1 MSWICWCIHDLLH
14 PFLTLNLEL
23 SFRLD
28 FWTSGS
34 QAPDSMKLVDP
45 HVLITFFMTLHN
57 MMISIATTLEL
68 RSFSMDTI
76 CRDSGFD
83 MLLVSLKDLKI
94 LEVWFIDLY
103 CHQSSGWPSRQP
115 LMAPS
120 TSRTAYPS
128 NRIIVT
134 ESLVEPILR
143 LLEQNCKANT
153 AKLQYDRPE
162 MVHPFTTNC
171 ELQWIQCPPGHHKI
185 WGFRFPTFNWSPS
198 YINLPQLQTQKRQKL
213 LAMIPFPRHFLHL

>member
-1 MSWICWCIHDLLH
+1 MYVCKCPVPTQCNSPHDTIMTSMRPLKRSFPVLNSNTSCQPKHKCLKIGSQQNQPMSAHHLLSLKSQSSSPWLKHQWQPTKNMLCMFGICWCIDDLLH

-57 MMISIATTLEL
+57 MISIATTLEL

-83 MLLVSLKDLKI
+83 MLLVSLKDLKSLELWFNDLWYI
-94 LEVWFIDLY
+94 LL
-103 CHQSSGWPSRQP
+103 SSVQR
-115 LMAPS
+115 M
-120 TSRTAYPS
+120 
-128 NRIIVT
+128 
-134 ESLVEPILR
+134 
-143 LLEQNCKANT
+143 
-153 AKLQYDRPE
+153 
-162 MVHPFTTNC
+162 
-171 ELQWIQCPPGHHKI
+171 
-185 WGFRFPTFNWSPS
+185 TF
-198 YINLPQLQTQKRQKL
+198 
-213 LAMIPFPRHFLHL
+213 